1 MKATVMA
8 AAPTTVTTATAP
20 TIATAMKAIAKA
32 IAILLPLT
40 GGVPALAGGADA
52 QLFDDIFPEGGQT
65 LYCQNT
71 FAAGTSTHIDRL
83 YPQRQLEQ
91 HFGCSNSLA
100 CRGHEG
106 FLAARN
112 DLHQMFPIERRSDL
126 DRRGAL
132 FGETR
137 TEGAASGCG
146 YRLAF
151 QIFEPPDHAKGDVA
165 RAMLYMHTE
174 HGVPLVGTLEMY
186 QRWNRMDPP
195 DDIEHMR
202 NERIAAI
209 QGNRN
214 PYIDAP
220 EQVDQLTHN
229 LPNLP

>member
-1 MKATVMA
+1 MNA
-8 AAPTTVTTATAP
+8 AIRTT
-20 TIATAMKAIAKA
+20 TITF

-40 GGVPALAGGADA
+40 VSLAALADSADTE
-52 QLFDDIFPEGGQT
+52 LFREIFPEGGKT
-65 LYCQNT
+65 LYCQND
-71 FAAGTSTHIDRL
+71 FAAGAATHIDRL

-126 DRRGAL
+126 DRRGTL

-137 TEGAASGCG
+137 TEDTAGECG

-151 QIFEPPDHAKGDVA
+151 QIFEPPDHAKGEVA
-165 RAMLYMHTE
+165 RAMLYMHTR
-174 HGVPLVGTLEMY
+174 HDVPLVGTLEMY
-186 QRWNRMDPP
+186 QRWNAMDPP
-195 DDIEHMR
+195 DDAERAR
-202 NERIAAI
+202 NARIAAL
-209 QGNRN
+209 QGRRN

-220 EQVDQLTHN
+220 ELVDQLTHN
-229 LPNLP
+229 LPSLP